1 MEARTFGASAFS
13 RKPFVLVVGSA
24 HMDVFGDFPSNLR
37 TQIDREGEV
46 FCAIG
51 GSGFNIAV
59 DLANE
64 GRVSVGLF
72 THIRAESPVSDIILA
87 RLLEEKVSTQY
98 VIRDI
103 QIQRDSGFVAHRAD
117 GELVSAVSSMPVED
131 ADFNTMLLESAIQ
144 KASVVVADC
153 NLSASQL
160 TLIAGLC
167 STHQRK
173 LIVSGV
179 SESKCKR
186 VQLLS
191 SDSNGKAPIACF
203 CINKKESRALMG
215 KNSDPEEP
223 EFANNICRVAHAE
236 HVVVTEGKDGWL
248 IYSVDG
254 TIQRFEAPRVGS
266 VVSSSGAGDAVVAAI
281 ANCIALQGHLEWPLI
296 KTTVHRF
303 VDRVLRKR
311 VSSGADLTSL
321 ETLALSQRSL
331 ARYLSQPKIK
341 TGAIT
346 MAIVTGLGLLAALIQ
361 AAVSLETS
369 KVIWPRLRTAYCFVA
384 SDSAPCDTEW
394 VPVDKMPPE
403 SK

>member
-1 MEARTFGASAFS
+1 MQARSFWATLFS
-13 RKPFVLVVGSA
+13 KKPFVLVIGSA
-24 HMDVFGDFPSNLR
+24 HIDVFGDFPSSLR

-46 FCAIG
+46 FCSIG

-64 GRVSVGLF
+64 RMVSVALF
-72 THIRAESPVSDIILA
+72 THIRGRSPVSDVILA

-98 VIRDI
+98 VVQDK

-131 ADFNTMLLESAIQ
+131 ADFNTMRLESAIC

-167 STHQRK
+167 AEHQRRF
-173 LIVSGV
+173 IVSGV

-191 SDSNGKAPIACF
+191 SGSNSRTPIACF
-203 CINKKESRALMG
+203 CINRKESRALMD
-215 KNSDPEEP
+215 KNSNPEDP
-223 EFANNICRVAHAE
+223 EFAKTICQVARAE
-236 HVVVTEGKDGWL
+236 HVVVTGGKDGWVV
-248 IYSVDG
+248 YSSDG
-254 TIQRFEAPRVGS
+254 TSQKFEAPRARA

-281 ANCIALQGHLEWPLI
+281 ANYAALHDHLEWPLI

-303 VDRVLRKR
+303 VDHVLRKR
-311 VSSGADLTSL
+311 VSSGTDLTSL

-341 TGAIT
+341 IGALA
-346 MAIVTGLGLLAALIQ
+346 MAIVAALGLLAGLIQ

-369 KVIWPRLRTAYCFVA
+369 KVIWPRLKKTYCWVSPGSAYCA
-384 SDSAPCDTEW
+384 TER
-394 VPVDKMPPE
+394 VPGDKMPPE
-403 SK
+403 FK